1 MDKDFKV
8 DLKQLVEDLQAKTS
22 RLEELEKELEQ
33 SKSTLTENEELI
45 KSLTQKNEEIEKEK
59 SDLYLKV
66 AQNITNPIEET
77 KKEDTGISFEEMINE
92 LGKGI

>member
-59 SDLYLKV
+59 SELYLKV

>member
-1 MDKDFKV
+1 MDEDFKV

-66 AQNITNPIEET
+66 AQNITKPIEET